1 LKDGRGRRPDRRQ
14 QRSSDVARCD
24 GGAGA
29 GAAGGE
35 WAMGGAGGRG
45 VKIGLLSVVAAGGGV
60 SCGVSQPDVR
70 GCG

>member
-1 LKDGRGRRPDRRQ
+1 MARRDG
-14 QRSSDVARCD
+14 
-24 GGAGA
+24 GA

-35 WAMGGAGGRG
+35 RAMGGAGGRG
-45 VKIGLLSVVAAGGGV
+45 VKKWIAKCGSGAGGGG